1 MMNFP
6 VLSVITF
13 TPMAAAAIILLM
25 PAGKKNE
32 IRGVALAAAT
42 FALLLSFWV
51 YFSYD
56 ASAAG
61 YQFVEKYNWL
71 PVLGISLHFGVDGMS
86 TPLVLL
92 TGVVM
97 FTGVLISWGAYDE
110 HQHLSAGIQD
120 RPREFF
126 AFLFILASGV
136 FGVFVSL
143 DLFMLFFFYEIAVF
157 PMYLLI
163 VIWGW
168 IQTRE
173 YAAMKLTLY
182 LFIGSVVSLVGALAM
197 YWTNFQN
204 TGVLT
209 FDMTLLENAGFSQA
223 FQYIWFLP
231 VFLGFAVLGGIWPF
245 HNWSPDGHVAAPTAV
260 SMFHAGVLMKLG
272 AFAALRVGIMLLP
285 EGAKQ
290 WSWLIMI
297 FAGVAVVYGAY
308 IAFVQMDLKYMIGF
322 SSVSHMGLVML
333 GFSTLNRAGLT
344 GAGVQMFSHGVM
356 TALFFAIT
364 GMIYDRSH
372 TRQIPELGG
381 MSRIMPFATIGFIVG
396 GLVSMGMPGFSGFVA
411 EFPIFM
417 GVWGAQ
423 WLVAVIASISIV
435 ITAAYIMRNIRQ
447 VFFAKMPEKLE
458 GHMTDVTVL
467 DKVAIVTLCA
477 FMIVIGLYPGIMVP
491 LVSSGVEH
499 ILTLLGGA

>member
-1 MMNFP
+1 MNFP

-13 TPMAAAAIILLM
+13 TPMVAAVLMLLM
-25 PAGKKNE
+25 PAQRKNE
-32 IRGVALAAAT
+32 TRAVALAAAT
-42 FALLLSFWV
+42 FALILSFWV
-51 YFSYD
+51 YLNYD
-56 ASAAG
+56 QAAAG
-61 YQFVEKYNWL
+61 YQFIERYNWL
-71 PVLGISLHFGVDGMS
+71 PVLGISLYFGVDGMS

-97 FTGVLISWGAYDE
+97 FTGVLISWGDDNE
-110 HQHLSAGIQD
+110 HVMAGIQD

-163 VIWGW
+163 AIWGW
-168 IQTRE
+168 VKTRE

-182 LFIGSVVSLVGALAM
+182 LFIGSVVSLVGVLVM
-197 YWTNFQN
+197 YWMQYQN
-204 TGVLT
+204 TGLLS
-209 FDMTLLENAGFSQA
+209 FDMLQMEQAGFSQT
-223 FQYIWFLP
+223 FQDIWFLP
-231 VFLGFAVLGGIWPF
+231 VFFGFAVLAGIWPL

-285 EGAKQ
+285 DGAES
-290 WSWLIMI
+290 WNWLIMI
-297 FAGVAVVYGAY
+297 FAVIAVVYGAY
-308 IAFVQMDLKYMIGF
+308 IAFVQMDFKYMVGF

-333 GFSTLNRAGLT
+333 GFSTLNSQGLL
-344 GAGVQMFSHGVM
+344 GSGLQMFSHGVM
-356 TALFFAIT
+356 TALFFAVV
-364 GMIYDRSH
+364 GMIYDRAH

-381 MSRIMPFATIGFIVG
+381 MSKVMPFATVGFIIG
-396 GLVSMGMPGFSGFVA
+396 GLVSMGMPLFSGFVA

-417 GVWGAQ
+417 GVWNEQ

-447 VFFAKMPEKLE
+447 VFFGDLPEKFE
-458 GHMTDVTVL
+458 GHLTDVTVL
-467 DKVAIVTLCA
+467 DKVAITTLCL
-477 FMIVIGLYPGIMVP
+477 FMVGIGLFPRIMVP
-491 LVSSGVEH
+491 MIQTGVDY
-499 ILTLLGGA
+499 ILNLLGGA

>member
-1 MMNFP
+1 MNFP
-6 VLSVITF
+6 ILSIITF
-13 TPMAAAAIILLM
+13 TPIAAALVILML
-25 PAGKKNE
+25 PAKRKTE
-32 IRGVALAAAT
+32 VRAVALAAAA
-42 FALLLSFWV
+42 FALTLSFVV
-51 YFSYD
+51 YFNYD
-56 ASAAG
+56 KALGG
-61 YQFVEKYNWL
+61 YQFVEKYDWL
-71 PVLGISLHFGVDGMS
+71 PELGISLHFGVDGMS
-86 TPLVLL
+86 APLVLL

-110 HQHLSAGIQD
+110 HKHLSAGIQD

-168 IQTRE
+168 EKTRE

-182 LFIGSVVSLVGALAM
+182 LFIGSVFALVGALVM
-197 YWTNFQN
+197 YWTAGQT
-204 TGVLT
+204 TGVYT
-209 FDMTLLENAGFSQA
+209 FDMLELEKAGFSAA
-223 FQYIWFLP
+223 FQSVWFLP

-272 AFAALRVGIMLLP
+272 AFAALRVGIMLMP

-290 WSWLIMI
+290 WSWLIMLL
-297 FAGVAVVYGAY
+297 AAVAVVYGAY
-308 IAFVQMDLKYMIGF
+308 IAFVQTDLKYMIGF

-333 GFSTLNRAGLT
+333 GFSTLNRNGLT

-356 TALFFAIT
+356 TALFFAVT

-381 MSRIMPFATIGFIVG
+381 MSKVMPFASIGFIIG
-396 GLVSMGMPGFSGFVA
+396 GLVSMGMPGFSGFIA

-417 GVWGAQ
+417 GVWGVQ
-423 WLVAVIASISIV
+423 WLVAVIASISII
-435 ITAAYIMRNIRQ
+435 ITAAYIMRNIRK
-447 VFFAKMPEKLE
+447 VFFGPMPENLE
-458 GHMTDVTVL
+458 GHMTGITLL
-467 DKVAIVTLCA
+467 DKIAIVTLCA
-477 FMIVIGLYPGIMVP
+477 FMVLIGLFPGLMVP
-491 LVSSGVEH
+491 MVQTGVDN
-499 ILTLLGGA
+499 ILRLLGGA

>member
-1 MMNFP
+1 MTFP
-6 VLSVITF
+6 ILSVIVF
-13 TPMAAAAIILLM
+13 TPILAGMLVLLF
-25 PAGKKNE
+25 PAQRKNE
-32 IRGVALAAAT
+32 IRVTALAAAT
-42 FALLLSFWV
+42 FALLLSVWV
-51 YFSYD
+51 YFTYD
-56 ASAAG
+56 SIAAG
-61 YQFVEKYNWL
+61 YQFQEAYSWL
-71 PVLGISLHFGVDGMS
+71 PALGIGYHVGVDGMS
-86 TPLVLL
+86 APLVLL

-97 FTGVLISWGAYDE
+97 FTGVLISWGIE
-110 HQHLSAGIQD
+110 D

-143 DLFMLFFFYEIAVF
+143 DLFQLFFFYEIAVF

-163 VIWGW
+163 AIWGW
-168 IQTRE
+168 IKTRE

-197 YWTNFQN
+197 YWVAYQN
-204 TGVLT
+204 TGVLS
-209 FDMTLLENAGFSQA
+209 FDMLQLEQANFSAQ
-223 FQYIWFLP
+223 FQIVWFLP

-285 EGAKQ
+285 AGAQ
-290 WSWLIMI
+290 YWSWLIMT
-297 FAGVAVVYGAY
+297 FAAIAVVYGAF
-308 IAFVQMDLKYMIGF
+308 IAFMQEDMKYMIGF

-333 GFSTLNRAGLT
+333 GMSTLNRTGMT

-356 TALFFAIT
+356 TALFFAVT
-364 GMIYDRSH
+364 GMIYDRAH

-381 MSRIMPFATIGFIVG
+381 MAKVMPFAAIGFIIG

-417 GVWGAQ
+417 GVWYVQ
-423 WLVAVIASISIV
+423 PWVAIVASISIV
-435 ITAAYIMRNIRQ
+435 ITAAYIMRNIRD
-447 VFFAKMPEKLE
+447 VFFRPMPENLE
-458 GHMTDVTVL
+458 GHITDVNVL
-467 DKVAIVTLCA
+467 DKVAILTVCVL
-477 FMIVIGLYPGIMVP
+477 MIVIGMFPSIMVP
-491 LVSSGVEH
+491 MVQTGVDN
-499 ILTLLGGA
+499 ILRLLGGA

>member
-1 MMNFP
+1 MNFP
-6 VLSVITF
+6 ILSVITF
-13 TPMAAAAIILLM
+13 TPIVAGFLILML
-25 PAGKKNE
+25 PADRKNE
-32 IRGVALAAAT
+32 TRAVALMAAT
-42 FALLLSFWV
+42 FALILSFWA

-56 ASAAG
+56 QGAGG
-61 YQFVEKYNWL
+61 YQFVEQYKWL
-71 PVLGISLHFGVDGMS
+71 PALGISLHFGVDGIS
-86 TPLVLL
+86 APLVLL

-97 FTGVLISWGAYDE
+97 FTGVLISWGDFDE
-110 HQHLSAGIQD
+110 SKHLSTGIQD

-163 VIWGW
+163 AIWGW
-168 IQTRE
+168 VQTRE

-182 LFIGSVVSLVGALAM
+182 LFLGSVVALVGGLAM
-197 YWTNFQN
+197 YWVQYQSSGT
-204 TGVLT
+204 LT
-209 FDMTLLENAGFSQA
+209 FDMLEMEKAGFSQS
-223 FQYIWFLP
+223 FQNIWFLP

-285 EGAKQ
+285 HGAETWK
-290 WSWLIMI
+290 WLIMF

-308 IAFVQMDLKYMIGF
+308 IAFVQMDFKYMVGF

-333 GFSTLNRAGLT
+333 GFSTLNREGLM
-344 GAGVQMFSHGVM
+344 GSGLQMFSHGVM
-356 TALFFAIT
+356 TALFFAIV
-364 GMIYDRSH
+364 GMIYDRAH

-381 MSRIMPFATIGFIVG
+381 MAKIMPFAAVGFIIG
-396 GLVSMGMPGFSGFVA
+396 GLVSMGMPLFSGFIA

-417 GVWGAQ
+417 GVWKAQ

-435 ITAAYIMRNIRQ
+435 ITAAYIMRNVRQ
-447 VFFAKMPEKLE
+447 VFFNEMPPNLE
-458 GHMTDVTVL
+458 GHVTDITVL
-467 DKVAIVTLCA
+467 DKVAITTLCL
-477 FMIVIGLYPGIMVP
+477 FMILIGLFPSFMVP
-491 LVSSGVEH
+491 LVESGVEN
-499 ILTLLGGA
+499 ILRLLGGA

>member
-1 MMNFP
+1 MNFP

-13 TPMAAAAIILLM
+13 TPIVAAALILLL
-25 PAGKKNE
+25 PAQRKNE
-32 IRGVALAAAT
+32 ARAVALAAAT
-42 FALLLSFWV
+42 FALILSLWT
-51 YFSYD
+51 YFNYD
-56 ASAAG
+56 QAAGG
-61 YQFVEKYNWL
+61 YQFVEQYNWL
-71 PVLGISLHFGVDGMS
+71 PVLGISLKFGVDGMS
-86 TPLVLL
+86 MPLVLL

-97 FTGVLISWGAYDE
+97 FTGVLISWGDD
-110 HQHLSAGIQD
+110 HPHVMAGIQD

-182 LFIGSVVSLVGALAM
+182 LFMGSVVSLVGVLAM
-197 YWTNFQN
+197 YWVQYQN
-204 TGVLT
+204 TGVLS
-209 FDMTLLENAGFSQA
+209 FDMLAMESAGFSQT
-223 FQYIWFLP
+223 FQDIWFLP
-231 VFLGFAVLGGIWPF
+231 VFFGFAVLGGIWPF

-285 EGAKQ
+285 DGAKT
-290 WSWLIMI
+290 WSPLIMA
-297 FAGVAVVYGAY
+297 FAAIAVVYGAY
-308 IAFVQMDLKYMIGF
+308 IAFVQTDFKYMVGF

-333 GFSTLNRAGLT
+333 GFSTLNRQGLL
-344 GAGVQMFSHGVM
+344 GSGVQMFSHGVM
-356 TALFFAIT
+356 TALFFAVV
-364 GMIYDRSH
+364 GMIYDRAH
-372 TRQIPELGG
+372 TREIPELGG
-381 MSRIMPFATIGFIVG
+381 VNKIMPFATIGFIIG

-411 EFPIFM
+411 EFPIFI
-417 GVWGAQ
+417 GVWGRQ

-447 VFFAKMPEKLE
+447 VFFGELPQKLE
-458 GHMTDVTVL
+458 GHLTDITVL
-467 DKVAIVTLCA
+467 DKIAITVLCL
-477 FMIVIGLYPGIMVP
+477 FMIVIGLFPGFMVP
-491 LVSSGVEH
+491 MVQTGVKH
-499 ILTLLGGA
+499 ILDLLGGA

>member
-1 MMNFP
+1 MNFP

-13 TPMAAAAIILLM
+13 TPMVAAVLILLL
-25 PAGKKNE
+25 PAQRKNE
-32 IRGVALAAAT
+32 ARAVALAAAT
-42 FALLLSFWV
+42 FALILSFWT
-51 YFSYD
+51 YFNYD
-56 ASAAG
+56 QAAAG

-71 PVLGISLHFGVDGMS
+71 PALGISLHFGVDGIS

-97 FTGVLISWGAYDE
+97 FTGVLISWGDD
-110 HQHLSAGIQD
+110 HPHVMAGIQD

-163 VIWGW
+163 AIWGW
-168 IQTRE
+168 IVTRE

-182 LFIGSVVSLVGALAM
+182 LFIGSVVSLVGVLAM
-197 YWTNFQN
+197 YWVAGQN
-204 TGVLT
+204 TGVYT
-209 FDMTLLENAGFSQA
+209 FDMLQMEKAGFSQT
-223 FQYIWFLP
+223 FQNIWFLP

-285 EGAKQ
+285 QGAQ
-290 WSWLIMI
+290 TWSWLIMI
-297 FAGVAVVYGAY
+297 VCGDRGCLRRIHRLRANGFEIHDRFLLRFAHG
-308 IAFVQMDLKYMIGF
+308 IGDAWVF
-322 SSVSHMGLVML
+322 HAQP
-333 GFSTLNRAGLT
+333 AGSAPA
-344 GAGVQMFSHGVM
+344 AGVQMFSHGVM
-356 TALFFAIT
+356 TALFFAVT

-381 MSRIMPFATIGFIVG
+381 MSKIMPFATIGFIIG
-396 GLVSMGMPGFSGFVA
+396 GLVSMGMPGFSGFIA

-417 GVWGAQ
+417 GVWGSQ
-423 WLVAVIASISIV
+423 WLVAVIASISII

-447 VFFAKMPEKLE
+447 VFFGEMPEKLE
-458 GHMTDVTVL
+458 GHHDRR
-467 DKVAIVTLCA
+467 DRA
-477 FMIVIGLYPGIMVP
+477 G
-491 LVSSGVEH
+491 
-499 ILTLLGGA
+499 